1 MSFVGTRPESDYYV
15 ANYTNEMYATL
26 LLPAGVTS
34 MASIEYKD
42 EAELLNN
49 VEDVDKV
56 YIEKILP
63 IKMEYNLNS
72 LKNYSLLDDIK
83 IMIKTVFAVLN

>member
-1 MSFVGTRPESDYYV
+1 
-15 ANYTNEMYATL
+15 MYATL

-34 MASIEYKD
+34 IASIEYKD
-42 EAELLNN
+42 EAELLKN

-63 IKMEYNLNS
+63 IKMQYNLNS
-72 LKNYSLLDDIK
+72 IKNYSFLDDIK